1 MRTARADATAAAA
14 EVVATVRSDKNL
26 SLVLLA
32 GRHRGGPARE

>member
-1 MRTARADATAAAA
+1 MRTARADATAAA
-14 EVVATVRSDKNL
+14 EVVATVHSDKNL